1 MRLIRYPRHL
11 DRIATSTHRYY
22 YALVWNAFDSLHRK
36 DPSSYVAFTQ
46 KMYSMSGRSPV
57 LLKRVCNPWY
67 TSLTTPVVVASMSL
81 NLLIRSAFLVGGR
94 HATSMELGVHTASSI
109 RSKVSMVMLPF
120 LLSFFILSMSS
131 GSVNSKVCSSS
142 SLSSLQNFS
151 AFQTCKVSWQGVYDV
166 DLPSKHRATIQH
178 SHEP

>member
-1 MRLIRYPRHL
+1 MIR
-11 DRIATSTHRYY
+11 STDKYH
-22 YALVWNAFDSLHRK
+22 ALVWNAFDSLHRK

-81 NLLIRSAFLVGGR
+81 NLLMRSAFLVGGR
-94 HATSMELGVHTASSI
+94 QATSMELGVHTASSI

-142 SLSSLQNFS
+142 SLSSLQNFNRGS
-151 AFQTCKVSWQGVYDV
+151 QPSRHMRLHGKVCITW
-166 DLPSKHRATIQH
+166 T
-178 SHEP
+178 